1 MRKIGLVVAVGLA
14 VSAAVPLSA
23 LAQAYPS
30 KPIRLIVPSTP
41 GGGTDTMARFIAS
54 AMSKK
59 LGVQV
64 VVDNRT
70 GASGRIGSE
79 LAAQSP
85 ADGYTLLMGATTPLT
100 TIPSFDTKL
109 RYDPL
114 KDFAPISLVAT
125 SQYALVVHP
134 SLPVK
139 SVSELIA
146 LGKRRPM
153 QVSFSS
159 VGTGSTS
166 HFTCELLMQLAD
178 VKLLHVPYRGSGPAT
193 TAVLSGEVSVYFGT
207 GSSVRRHVE
216 AGRLRALAT
225 TGPKR
230 ASLFPDLPTVNET
243 VPGMIVTSWYGVL
256 APAGTPNDILAKLHV
271 VIAGVV
277 GDVVVAKQIQR
288 VGAEAIS
295 NSPEEFAAFMRT
307 EMAKMRKVAKGAG
320 ISVE

>member
-277 GDVVVAKQIQR
+277 GDAVVAKQIQR